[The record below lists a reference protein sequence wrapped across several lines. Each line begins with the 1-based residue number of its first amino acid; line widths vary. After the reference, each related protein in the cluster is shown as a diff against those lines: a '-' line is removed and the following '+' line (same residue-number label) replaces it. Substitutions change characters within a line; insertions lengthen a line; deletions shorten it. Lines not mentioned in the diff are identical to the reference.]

1 MFTMYG
7 LKNCSTCQKAQA
19 WFKQHGLPLEFVDYR
34 DHPLDP
40 ARLPGWAQD
49 LGGWPKL
56 VNRAS
61 MTWRQ
66 LPDDRKD
73 PQSDAQWLALISEFP
88 ALVRRPLLLSPQGEV
103 SVGFNEGKFAARFL

>member
-40 ARLPGWAQD
+40 ARLP
-49 LGGWPKL
+49 
-56 VNRAS
+56 
-61 MTWRQ
+61 
-66 LPDDRKD
+66 DRK
-73 PQSDAQWLALISEFP
+73 
-88 ALVRRPLLLSPQGEV
+88 
-103 SVGFNEGKFAARFL
+103 SVV